1 MAGSSR
7 LRHRLFL
14 IALGAAA
21 IASSA
26 LAGTTSPGGGAP
38 AAVATPAASAT
49 AADLARAVFAHPD
62 VGAATVR
69 DVPLPTAIDHRFAAD
84 GATASVGYL
93 CGLDS
98 HAFGDGTAGPASSF
112 DREDTFLGA
121 KLSVAIR

>member
-26 LAGTTSPGGGAP
+26 LAGTTSPGGGA
-38 AAVATPAASAT
+38 PAASAT